1 MVLPTQAFRSTTA
14 FALKNMTRRTLAS
27 VGLVIAVVLL
37 LSPLQQLVNTT
48 TIGFALLLAVLFTAI
63 HMGSKPAL
71 AASVVAMLGY
81 NFFFLPPI
89 LRLTISD
96 PQNWIALA
104 AFSVTAFVT
113 GQLSASAKQRA
124 IEAIASRQEVERLYS
139 ELQSAFEKASQAEA
153 IKRSDLM
160 KSALLDAVT
169 HDLRTP
175 LTSIRA
181 AATTLRKAQRAGQVL
196 DSELRDELVE
206 LVDEESL
213 HLDQLISS
221 FVELARIEAGD
232 LTLTTTWGSLH
243 DVAQAAIKR
252 AQNLLAKHRVVVQ
265 IPANLPLMHIDVRA
279 LAEVIY
285 TLLDNARKYSPES
298 SVITLSARTVEG
310 NVEVSVADQGKGI
323 HEYDLARVFDKFYRG
338 KDVSNSRSN
347 SPGGL
352 GIGLSI
358 AKALVEAHRGS
369 IWVGNRYA
377 SNGATII
384 FRIPIREE
392 QE

>member
-1 MVLPTQAFRSTTA
+1 MLSVFRLFSRGSIA
-14 FALKNMTRRTLAS
+14 RRTLEAIVFVS
-27 VGLVIAVVLL
+27 VLVLVLA
-37 LSPLQQLVNTT
+37 PLQKFVNTT
-48 TIGFALLLAVLFTAI
+48 TVGFALLLGVLFTAI

-89 LRLTISD
+89 LKLTIYD
-96 PQNWIALA
+96 PQNWVALA
-104 AFSVTAFVT
+104 AFSVTAVVT
-113 GQLSASAKQRA
+113 GQLSAKSQQRA
-124 IEAIASRQEVERLYS
+124 NEAEASKQEVERLYL
-139 ELQSAFEKASQAEA
+139 ELQGAFEKASNAEA
-153 IKRSDLM
+153 IKRSELM

-181 AATTLRKAQRAGQVL
+181 AATTLRKAQRAGQTL
-196 DSELRDELVE
+196 DSDLARELVE
-206 LVDEESL
+206 LVDGESL
-213 HLDQLISS
+213 HLDQIISS

-232 LTLTTTWGSLH
+232 LTLTTTWSSFQ
-243 DVAQAAIKR
+243 DVAQAAIER
-252 AQNLLAKHRVVVQ
+252 AQMLMTKHHVAIE
-265 IPANLPLMHIDVRA
+265 IPDNLPMMHIDVRA

-298 SVITLSARTVEG
+298 STITLSARKVASE
-310 NVEVSVADQGKGI
+310 VEVSVSDQGNGI
-323 HEYDLARVFDKFYRG
+323 SETDLDRVFDKFYRG
-338 KDVSNSRSN
+338 KDSQNSRLH

-358 AKALVEAHRGS
+358 AKAIVEAHRGA
-369 IWVGNRYA
+369 IWVA
-377 SNGATII
+377 DQMHSKGATLV

-392 QE
+392 

>member
-1 MVLPTQAFRSTTA
+1 MKFFDSIPHRSITQRTIIAIGLIAVIVL
-14 FALKNMTRRTLAS
+14 ALAPLQRTLN
-27 VGLVIAVVLL
+27 V
-37 LSPLQQLVNTT
+37 T
-48 TIGFALLLAVLFTAI
+48 TIGFALLLGVLFTAI
-63 HMGSKPAL
+63 HMGSRPAL
-71 AASVVAMLGY
+71 AACVVAMLGY
-81 NFFFLPPI
+81 NFFFLPPV
-89 LRLTISD
+89 LTLTIAD
-96 PQNWIALA
+96 PQNWVALG
-104 AFSVTAFVT
+104 AFSVTALVT
-113 GQLSASAKQRA
+113 GQLSARARQRA
-124 IEAIASRQEVERLYS
+124 IEAEASKQEVEGLYL
-139 ELQSAFEKASQAEA
+139 ELQAAFEKASNAEA

-181 AATTLRKAQRAGQVL
+181 AATTLRKAQRAGQTI
-196 DSELRDELVE
+196 DAELSVELIT

-213 HLDQLISS
+213 HLDQIISS

-232 LTLTTTWGSLH
+232 LTLTTTWGSLQ

-252 AQNLLAKHRVVVQ
+252 AQMLLTRHRVEVL
-265 IPANLPLMHIDVRA
+265 IPESLPLMHIDVRA

-298 SVITLSARTVEG
+298 STIILSARREDA
-310 NVEVSVADQGKGI
+310 NVEVSVSDEGSGI
-323 HEYDLARVFDKFYRG
+323 LKSDVDRVFEKFYRG

-358 AKALVEAHRGS
+358 AKAIVEAHSGA
-369 IWVGNRYA
+369 IWVAEQGFRK
-377 SNGATII
+377 GTTVT

-392 QE
+392 